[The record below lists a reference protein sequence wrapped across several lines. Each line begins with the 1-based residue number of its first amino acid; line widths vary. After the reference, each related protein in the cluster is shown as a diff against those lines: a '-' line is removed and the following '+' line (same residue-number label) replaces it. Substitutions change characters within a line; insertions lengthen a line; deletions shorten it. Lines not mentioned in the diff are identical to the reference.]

1 MEMPNKETRRPC
13 PLAAHEWFYVGG
25 RYVERGDGTDAE
37 SVMVGQMY
45 VERFA
50 PAEQKHDTPVVMI
63 HGGGQTGTNFVATP
77 DGRPGW
83 LHDFLH
89 AGYEVY
95 VIDQPERGRSGRA
108 LANGATA
115 KSNRSSTLRIEQRFT
130 ANAKHALWPQARH
143 QTQWPGEGVQGDAVF
158 DQFFASQVEQID
170 DASEIDLLNRNAGA
184 ALLDRIGDAILLT
197 HSQSGTFGWLIA
209 DERPSK
215 VKAILSIEP
224 NGPPFRMMRE
234 LGAPDWF
241 EYEKEL
247 SRPWGITR
255 TPMQYDPPVNDAAE
269 LTPVLSPPPDH
280 PELIAGYLPSCEPRR
295 LSNLVGVPILIVT
308 SQASYHAVYDHCT
321 SDFLNWAGVDH
332 DFVRLA
338 DRGIVG
344 NGHMVMLEKNSHEI
358 AQLLLEWLT
367 ENAPS

>member
-1 MEMPNKETRRPC
+1 
-13 PLAAHEWFYVGG
+13 
-25 RYVERGDGTDAE
+25 
-37 SVMVGQMY
+37 MY
-45 VERFA
+45 V
-50 PAEQKHDTPVVMI
+50 T
-63 HGGGQTGTNFVATP
+63 
-77 DGRPGW
+77 
-83 LHDFLH
+83 
-89 AGYEVY
+89 
-95 VIDQPERGRSGRA
+95 DQPERGRSGRA
-108 LANGATA
+108 LSDGATA

-241 EYEKEL
+241 E
-247 SRPWGITR
+247 
-255 TPMQYDPPVNDAAE
+255 
-269 LTPVLSPPPDH
+269 
-280 PELIAGYLPSCEPRR
+280 
-295 LSNLVGVPILIVT
+295 
-308 SQASYHAVYDHCT
+308 
-321 SDFLNWAGVDH
+321 
-332 DFVRLA
+332 
-338 DRGIVG
+338 
-344 NGHMVMLEKNSHEI
+344 
-358 AQLLLEWLT
+358 
-367 ENAPS
+367 